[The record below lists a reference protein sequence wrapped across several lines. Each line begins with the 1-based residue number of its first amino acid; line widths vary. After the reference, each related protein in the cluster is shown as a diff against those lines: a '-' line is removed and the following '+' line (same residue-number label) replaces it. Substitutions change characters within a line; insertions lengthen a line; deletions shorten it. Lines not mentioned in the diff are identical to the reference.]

1 MRNTVIAA
9 LRDAAEPKYAAF
21 QKKLCPD
28 TALEIWGVRLPRL
41 RSLAKEIARGPW
53 RSFLTQAPRECYE
66 EVLLQGLVIAYAKAP
81 LEEKLSRLEALL
93 PWLDSWALTDSI
105 VPTFRFA
112 REDLPRVWDF
122 AQACLRAAPVYTRRL
137 GLIVLLDY
145 FLTPDYLDAV
155 AEIIQDLTD
164 DRYYVCMAAAWLLA
178 ELGIRD
184 YNLALKILAGGRLN
198 CFTQNKAIAKMR
210 ESYRFTPEQK
220 AALLAYKRK
229 EAAT

>member
-53 RSFLTQAPRECYE
+53 RSFLTQAQRECYE

-112 REDLPRVWDF
+112 REDLPGSGILRRPACAPRPSTPAVW
-122 AQACLRAAPVYTRRL
+122 A
-137 GLIVLLDY
+137 
-145 FLTPDYLDAV
+145 
-155 AEIIQDLTD
+155 
-164 DRYYVCMAAAWLLA
+164 
-178 ELGIRD
+178 
-184 YNLALKILAGGRLN
+184 
-198 CFTQNKAIAKMR
+198 
-210 ESYRFTPEQK
+210 
-220 AALLAYKRK
+220 
-229 EAAT
+229 

>member
-1 MRNTVIAA
+1 MPGKTS
-9 LRDAAEPKYAAF
+9 P
-21 QKKLCPD
+21 
-28 TALEIWGVRLPRL
+28 
-41 RSLAKEIARGPW
+41 GP
-53 RSFLTQAPRECYE
+53 
-66 EVLLQGLVIAYAKAP
+66 G
-81 LEEKLSRLEALL
+81 
-93 PWLDSWALTDSI
+93 
-105 VPTFRFA
+105 
-112 REDLPRVWDF
+112 F

-145 FLTPDYLDAV
+145 FLTPDHLDAV
-155 AEIIQDLTD
+155 AETVQALTD

-220 AALLAYKRK
+220 GRPAGIQAQGGRNMKRLM
-229 EAAT
+229 AIDYGDARTGIAISTCCVRW